1 MQSLYSKLSILKD
14 DESFFQIVEK
24 TVQLNKFKKN

>member
-14 DESFFQIVEK
+14 DEEFFK
-24 TVQLNKFKKN
+24 NSKKNSFIKK